1 MPKYAVYDKREKGIK
16 TIVNVVNIDLASE
29 AEYVTELR
37 KKDPNFIVQ
46 RLTQKASKGDRLN
59 GNVVERTKEPLEKP
73 LSLSDVKTN
82 RLDVINT
89 LWKEIFFDL
98 RISENAKNSF
108 KTESIQAV
116 SVVDEATNLQEI
128 KQALQYLK
136 KYDFVRADYKAL

>member
-1 MPKYAVYDKREKGIK
+1 MPKYAIYDKREQGIK
-16 TIVNVVNIDLASE
+16 TIINVINIDSANE
-29 AEYVTELR
+29 AEYVTEL
-37 KKDPNFIVQ
+37 KKKEPNFIVQ

-59 GNVVERTKEPLEKP
+59 GNVVERAKEPLEKP

-116 SVVDEATNLQEI
+116 SVIDEATNLQEI

>member
-1 MPKYAVYDKREKGIK
+1 MPKYAVYDKREKNTK
-16 TIVNVVNIDLASE
+16 TIINVINIDPASE

-46 RLTQKASKGDRLN
+46 RLAQKASKGDRLN

-82 RLDVINT
+82 RLNVINT

-116 SVVDEATNLQEI
+116 SVMGEATNLQEI

-136 KYDFVRADYKAL
+136 KYDFVKADYKAL

>member
-1 MPKYAVYDKREKGIK
+1 MPKYAIYDKREQGIK
-16 TIVNVVNIDLASE
+16 TIINVINIDSANE
-29 AEYVTELR
+29 AEYVTEL
-37 KKDPNFIVQ
+37 KKKEPNFIVQ

-59 GNVVERTKEPLEKP
+59 GNVVERAKEPLEKP

-82 RLDVINT
+82 RLDIINT

-116 SVVDEATNLQEI
+116 SVIDEATNLQEI

>member
-1 MPKYAVYDKREKGIK
+1 MPKYAVYDKREKGTK
-16 TIVNVVNIDLASE
+16 TIVNVINIDPASE